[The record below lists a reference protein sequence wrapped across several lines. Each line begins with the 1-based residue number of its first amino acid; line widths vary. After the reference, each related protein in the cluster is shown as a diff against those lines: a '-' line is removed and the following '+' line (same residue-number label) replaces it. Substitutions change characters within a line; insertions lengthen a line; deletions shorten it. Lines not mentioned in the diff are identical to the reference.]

1 MRLRRLG
8 GLGGVLVLVSACGSA
23 GPPEILEA
31 RVGAPTGPNAA
42 LHFTAIGGDEDDRLL
57 GGHSAV
63 ASDIQIH
70 ETATDED
77 GTVKMGP
84 VDGLELPAGGTL
96 VLEPGGLHM
105 MLMDVEPVEPGD
117 EIDVTLV
124 WENGG
129 ERTISAE
136 VIDPADIL
144 DE

>member
-1 MRLRRLG
+1 MRRRPVG
-8 GLGGVLVLVSACGSA
+8 GLGVVLVLLSACGSA
-23 GPPEILEA
+23 GAPEILEA

-42 LHFTAIGGDEDDRLL
+42 LHFTAIGGEEDDRLL
-57 GGHSAV
+57 GAHSTV
-63 ASDIQIH
+63 ASEIQLH
-70 ETATDED
+70 ETTTDED
-77 GTVKMGP
+77 GTVEMGP
-84 VDGLELPAGGTL
+84 VEGFELPAGGTL
-96 VLEPGGLHM
+96 VLEPGGFHM
-105 MLMDVEPVEPGD
+105 MLIDVERVEPGD